1 MYENSKAVTIRGTE
15 IFLHTY
21 NRSLDLCARMN
32 YEVEVLEFIDSLT
45 AADVLYDLGAAEG
58 RFAIYAAAK
67 GLHVIAFEPEN
78 RNFQVFSDNI
88 KLNPAATPYITAHN
102 LAVGAANAQSTIVI
116 GQPWAGGHQKVV
128 SNAPGRID
136 FNFKAIEEQPITIVA
151 LDNFIRSTN
160 SPAPTAIKIDVDG
173 SEIPFIQGAA
183 LTLKSY
189 SLRKMIFELCVADQ
203 SYHIIAE
210 QLNQH
215 HFQETG
221 RFKIPNEADLYNI
234 IFEKNMC

>member
-45 AADVLYDLGAAEG
+45 TDDVLYDLGAAEG

-67 GLHVIAFEPEN
+67 GINVIAFEPEN
-78 RNFQVFSDNI
+78 KNFQVFSDNI
-88 KLNPAATPYITAHN
+88 KLNPAASQYITAHN
-102 LAVGAANAQSTIVI
+102 LAVGAANAQSTIAI

-151 LDNFIRSTN
+151 LDDFIRSTN

-183 LTLKSY
+183 LTLKSD
-189 SLRKMIFELCVADQ
+189 SLRKMIFELCIADQ

-234 IFEKNMC
+234 IFEKSMC